1 MADWNKILKEIQ
13 DEEFQSPIDTVRK
26 KYIRNLSKLTGRNT
40 ICYYSGF
47 LNSSDHPDTAI
58 NDRDLNGFMTV
69 IHEMDKSKGL
79 NLIIHSPGGEVAATE
94 AIVCFYKL

>member
-26 KYIRNLSKLTGRNT
+26 KYIKNLSTLTGRNT

-47 LNSSDHPDTAI
+47 LNCSDHPDVAI
-58 NDRDLNGFMTV
+58 NDRDLNCYVWRNYAFLYWV
-69 IHEMDKSKGL
+69 
-79 NLIIHSPGGEVAATE
+79 
-94 AIVCFYKL
+94 